1 MCPPSTGKAINLFFS
16 TSPKIL
22 SLRFSLALVHRGR
35 VLGIIALNLASLPP
49 PGLLAS
55 SWVSWRICHVD
66 ILFSLFFLYPVHEW
80 NLLLCLQ
87 NRPQSFQVGR
97 CNLCGVAFPPCLA
110 WDTSSLR
117 DGEPTQPCQAHHLV
131 WEYLTLFQAS
141 VCSFVP
147 FKHACHVAPS
157 QLHCSICPSR
167 GDKVLA
173 LWHERAQQAN
183 CPSAAGRDL
192 LVPGDPHHLL
202 FSHSA
207 CPTLC
212 DPMDCSMSGSSVLH
226 YLLKFAQ
233 IHVHWVGDAIQP
245 SCPLSSPSPPA
256 FPSIKVF
263 SNEPSLH
270 IRWPKYWSFSFSI
283 SISPSNECSGLISLR
298 IDSELKWT
306 GMGEF
311 NSDDHYIYCKSTIPQ

>member
-202 FSHSA
+202 FSHSVVSDSLWPYGLQHVRLL
-207 CPTLC
+207 CPPLS
-212 DPMDCSMSGSSVLH
+212 PEVCSNSCSLSRWCHPTILSSVIPFSSSLSQH
-226 YLLKFAQ
+226 QGLFQ
-233 IHVHWVGDAIQP
+233 WAI
-245 SCPLSSPSPPA
+245 SSHQVT
-256 FPSIKVF
+256 KVL
-263 SNEPSLH
+263 ELQLQH
-270 IRWPKYWSFSFSI
+270 QHQSFQWMF
-283 SISPSNECSGLISLR
+283 R
-298 IDSELKWT
+298 TDFFKDWQWT
-306 GMGEF
+306 KMDWNGW
-311 NSDDHYIYCKSTIPQ
+311 I